1 MPECG
6 RGQVLTPALSGEG
19 DVESRA
25 AERGVIHPD
34 LAAVAVHDFGHHGEA
49 NPLAGGAV
57 SPHAALEDLL
67 RFAGIDAGTV
77 VFHHDE
83 QAALPVADMNP
94 DLADGEFA
102 GVVQQ
107 VAHQLHQ
114 IALLAVKEDI
124 VVKLEAGLQLLVA
137 IDLGE
142 AGQQLLDEGNR
153 FGALARE
160 ALSPGDGAAQLV
172 LDDLIHGG
180 DLFIDVVM
188 DVVAELEL
196 LGGDLDERQPGFQ
209 AVGEIVEGV
218 LVALGLLAF
227 VLQQLV
233 DRACQG
239 GQFALVVV

>member
-1 MPECG
+1 M
-6 RGQVLTPALSGEG
+6 
-19 DVESRA
+19 
-25 AERGVIHPD
+25 
-34 LAAVAVHDFGHHGEA
+34 
-49 NPLAGGAV
+49 
-57 SPHAALEDLL
+57 
-67 RFAGIDAGTV
+67 
-77 VFHHDE
+77 
-83 QAALPVADMNP
+83 
-94 DLADGEFA
+94 
-102 GVVQQ
+102 
-107 VAHQLHQ
+107 
-114 IALLAVKEDI
+114 KEDI

-239 GQFALVVV
+239 GQLALVVV

>member
-1 MPECG
+1 
-6 RGQVLTPALSGEG
+6 
-19 DVESRA
+19 
-25 AERGVIHPD
+25 
-34 LAAVAVHDFGHHGEA
+34 
-49 NPLAGGAV
+49 
-57 SPHAALEDLL
+57 
-67 RFAGIDAGTV
+67 
-77 VFHHDE
+77 
-83 QAALPVADMNP
+83 MNP
-94 DLADGEFA
+94 DLADGELA

-142 AGQQLLDEGNR
+142 AGQQLLDEGYR

-160 ALSPGDGAAQLV
+160 ALSPRDGAAQLV

-180 DLFIDVVM
+180 DLFTDVVM

-239 GQFALVVV
+239 GQLALVVV